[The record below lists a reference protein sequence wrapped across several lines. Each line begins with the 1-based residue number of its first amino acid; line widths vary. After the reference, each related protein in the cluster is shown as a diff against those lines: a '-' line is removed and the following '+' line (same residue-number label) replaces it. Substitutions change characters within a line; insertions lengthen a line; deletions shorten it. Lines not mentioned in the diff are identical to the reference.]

1 MTAGNAIDSLPMAK
15 SGATPAERNGYTAA
29 PVLRFAATFAVALT
43 LCAIAPRAPAAVYK
57 CTDSAGKTT
66 YSDAPCDSG
75 SKPLALPDPTK
86 GKGTDPHVCAQL
98 KDELNRLAAEADRN
112 AKRGKPESTASA
124 NRRKSLTRQYEDRCV
139 SISRAR

>member
-1 MTAGNAIDSLPMAK
+1 MVR
-15 SGATPAERNGYTAA
+15 SGATPAERSRSTAA
-29 PVLRFAATFAVALT
+29 PALRFATTLAAALT
-43 LCAIAPRAPAAVYK
+43 LGAIAPLAPAAVYK

-75 SKPLALPDPTK
+75 SKPLALSDPTK

-112 AKRGKPESTASA
+112 AKRGKQETTASA
-124 NRRKSLTRQYEDRCV
+124 NRRKSLNRQYEDRCV